1 MVVHMP
7 LRRHVCRLSFY
18 LKAPKD
24 HVWISEEVLNN
35 AINHP
40 QPGITFRR
48 HVGVVPGPLE
58 ARKRAAKRRMV
69 NLAQVGG
76 AGEIDP
82 SLFGGPEYA
91 PGRNGW
97 QWQNPTTPATKDVEG
112 VVLRPCSI
120 AHRSANI
127 CTEPSSLPRWLTDF
141 ENLAAIE
148 DPPKDEEDDTLRRS
162 QYSNFLK
169 DMEACRNL
177 RDLHEWA
184 RTRASNL
191 RQYSRLAFRHL
202 TDTGSPIPILLE
214 ALEDTALR
222 TLGNLNYFLAR
233 RLAQPLSQTDTNL
246 LGHWLRRH
254 VSVGVWPDN
263 EVLTLIE
270 SASDTVGPAKDE
282 QLKCKIIESLFEGL
296 QSSTVL
302 KIQDADYKIPRS
314 LLTALHQGSI
324 TWRSQHLATRII
336 KALQPVQLEKLAP
349 TISTFIINCI
359 RAKASLHYHDKQGL
373 KELQAVPGAIEI
385 LRCLPRNV
393 ANLGIMST
401 STALIRASGTPDPTI
416 SRTAMLKLLADWWS
430 SLARFGTFSSTGYDT
445 PRRKIERILAG
456 ERLEIIAP
464 YLRHLREIDIVD
476 FVLQQWLEQRSYFA
490 ALKQIRHLSNQ
501 VDQIKEFESPFV
513 IMLRVMKHRAVV
525 SDDNL
530 KRLFRLLQALKMS
543 NTIVDIIL
551 RSNDIGIHISEN
563 AVLHT
568 IRTHMNVCPEMA
580 QRIFCAYP
588 GSALESCP
596 DFAEILIAN
605 PQIHPG
611 IPYYYYISRRPEPK
625 AATCREPVLAIR
637 RRAALLKRMAS
648 AYSGALHL
656 SPRMAFDKVYACYK
670 CHMGESLGPISREMV
685 LAFTHAG
692 IIRPLQRGTWVS
704 TVKLRWI
711 LALTRKV
718 ESAEIAD
725 EVDSLVYRW
734 RGAIVRKIQERQIQ
748 DRRRITSRPLSD
760 SWDVPVLTEFSWR
773 WRRYIKRLSFTTD
786 NL

>member
-1 MVVHMP
+1 MP

-18 LKAPKD
+18 LKAPKNF
-24 HVWISEEVLNN
+24 VWISDEFLNN
-35 AINHP
+35 EFNHFARGIN
-40 QPGITFRR
+40 FRR
-48 HVGVVPGPLE
+48 HVGLVPGPLE

-76 AGEIDP
+76 AGELDP
-82 SLFGGPEYA
+82 SLLGAPGYA
-91 PGRNGW
+91 PGQNGW
-97 QWQNPTTPATKDVEG
+97 QWQSPAAPATKDAEG
-112 VVLRPCSI
+112 VVLRPWSI
-120 AHRSANI
+120 ARRSANR

-141 ENLAAIE
+141 EDVVAIE
-148 DPPKDEEDDTLRRS
+148 DQAKDEDDDTLHGS
-162 QYSNFLK
+162 QHLNFLK
-169 DMEACRNL
+169 DMEVCRNL

-202 TDTGSPIPILLE
+202 TDTGSPMPVLLE
-214 ALEDTALR
+214 ALEDTSLR
-222 TLGNLNYFLAR
+222 TLGNLNYFLVR
-233 RLAQPLSQTDTNL
+233 RLAEPLSQTDTNL
-246 LGHWLRRH
+246 LGHWLRRQ
-254 VSVGVWPDN
+254 VSVGVWSDN
-263 EVLTLIE
+263 EILTLVE
-270 SASDTVGPAKDE
+270 SISNTVGSGKDE
-282 QLKCKIIESLFEGL
+282 QSKSKIIESLFEGL

-302 KIQDADYKIPRS
+302 RIRDADYKIPKS
-314 LLTALHQGSI
+314 LLTALHQGPI
-324 TWRSQHLATRII
+324 TRRSQRLATRII
-336 KALQPVQLEKLAP
+336 KALQPVQLEKMGP

-373 KELQAVPGAIEI
+373 KELEAVPGAMEI
-385 LRCLPRNV
+385 LRFLPRNV
-393 ANLGIMST
+393 ANSVTLST
-401 STALIRASGTPDPTI
+401 STALIRASGTPDSMI
-416 SRTAMLKLLADWWS
+416 SRTAMLRLLADWWS
-430 SLARFGTFSSTGYDT
+430 SLARFGTFNSAGHDT

-456 ERLEIIAP
+456 EQLEIIAP
-464 YLRHLREIDIVD
+464 YLRHLGEIDIVD
-476 FVLQQWLEQRSYFA
+476 FVLQQWLDQRSYFA
-490 ALKQIRHLSNQ
+490 TLKQIQHLTNKA
-501 VDQIKEFESPFV
+501 DQCEKFESPFV
-513 IMLRVMKHRAVV
+513 IMLRVIRHRAVV
-525 SDDNL
+525 SDYNL

-551 RSNDIGIHISEN
+551 RSKDIGIDVGEN

-568 IRTHMNVCPEMA
+568 VRTHMKACPEMA

-611 IPYYYYISRRPEPK
+611 IPYYYYMSRRPDPN
-625 AATCREPVLAIR
+625 AATCREPVMAIK
-637 RRAALLKRMAS
+637 RRAALLKRMAI

-656 SPRMAFDKVYACYK
+656 SPRIAFDKVYACYK
-670 CHMGESLGPISREMV
+670 CHIGESLGPISREMV

-718 ESAEIAD
+718 ESVEIAD
-725 EVDSLVYRW
+725 EVDTLVYQW

-748 DRRRITSRPLSD
+748 DRQRMTSGPLSD

-773 WRRYIKRLSFTTD
+773 WRRYIKRLSFRTD
-786 NL
+786 NP

>member
-1 MVVHMP
+1 MP
-7 LRRHVCRLSFY
+7 LRRHVCRLSSY
-18 LKAPKD
+18 LRAPKD
-24 HVWISEEVLNN
+24 YLWISEEVLNN
-35 AINHP
+35 AINHLSR
-40 QPGITFRR
+40 GITFRR
-48 HVGVVPGPLE
+48 HVGIVPGPLE

-82 SLFGGPEYA
+82 SLFGGPGYA
-91 PGRNGW
+91 PGQNGW
-97 QWQNPTTPATKDVEG
+97 QWQSPTAPATKDAEG
-112 VVLRPCSI
+112 IVLRPWSI
-120 AHRSANI
+120 ARRSANI
-127 CTEPSSLPRWLTDF
+127 CTEPSSLPRWLTNF

-148 DPPKDEEDDTLRRS
+148 DPPKDEEDGTLYRS
-162 QYSNFLK
+162 QHSKFLK

-184 RTRASNL
+184 RTRGNNL

-202 TDTGSPIPILLE
+202 TNTGSAIPILLE

-246 LGHWLRRH
+246 LGHWLRRQ
-254 VSVGVWPDN
+254 VSVGVWSDN
-263 EVLTLIE
+263 EILTLIK
-270 SASDTVGPAKDE
+270 SASDTVGPVMDE
-282 QLKCKIIESLFEGL
+282 QLKCKIIESLLEGL
-296 QSSTVL
+296 QSPTVL
-302 KIQDADYKIPRS
+302 KLQDADYKIPRS
-314 LLTALHQGSI
+314 LLSALHQGPI
-324 TWRSQHLATRII
+324 TWRSQYLATRII
-336 KALQPVQLEKLAP
+336 KALQPMQLEQMAQV
-349 TISTFIINCI
+349 ISTFIINCI

-373 KELQAVPGAIEI
+373 KELKAVSGAMEI
-385 LRCLPRNV
+385 LQCLPRNV
-393 ANLGIMST
+393 ANLAIVST
-401 STALIRASGTPDPTI
+401 STALIRASGSPDPTI

-430 SLARFGTFSSTGYDT
+430 SLARFGTFNFAGHDT
-445 PRRKIERILAG
+445 PRRRIERILAN
-456 ERLEIIAP
+456 EQLEIIAP
-464 YLRHLREIDIVD
+464 YLQHLEEIDIVD

-490 ALKQIRHLSNQ
+490 ALKQIQHLINE
-501 VDQIKEFESPFV
+501 VDQIEEFKSPFV
-513 IMLRVMKHRAVV
+513 IMLHVIRHRAVI

-530 KRLFRLLQALKMS
+530 KKLFRLLQALKMS

-551 RSNDIGIHISEN
+551 RSNEIGIDIGGN
-563 AVLHT
+563 VVLHT
-568 IRTHMNVCPEMA
+568 IRTHMKVCPEMA

-611 IPYYYYISRRPEPK
+611 IPYYYYISRRPDPK

-637 RRAALLKRMAS
+637 RRAALLKRMAI
-648 AYSGALHL
+648 AYSEALHL
-656 SPRMAFDKVYACYK
+656 SPRIAFDKVYACYK

-692 IIRPLQRGTWVS
+692 IVRPLQRGTWVS

-718 ESAEIAD
+718 ESAEVAD
-725 EVDSLVYRW
+725 EVDSLVYQW
-734 RGAIVRKIQERQIQ
+734 RGAVVRKIQQRQIQ
-748 DRRRITSRPLSD
+748 DRRSITSRSFSD

-773 WRRYIKRLSFTTD
+773 WRRYIKRLSFRTD
-786 NL
+786 TL

>member
-1 MVVHMP
+1 MP
-7 LRRHVCRLSFY
+7 LSRHVCRLSSY
-18 LKAPKD
+18 LRAPKD
-24 HVWISEEVLNN
+24 YLWSSEEVLNN
-35 AINHP
+35 AINHFSR
-40 QPGITFRR
+40 GIIFRR
-48 HVGVVPGPLE
+48 HVGIVPGPLE

-82 SLFGGPEYA
+82 SLFGGPGYA
-91 PGRNGW
+91 PGQNGW
-97 QWQNPTTPATKDVEG
+97 QWQSPSAPATKDAEG
-112 VVLRPCSI
+112 VVLRPWSI
-120 AHRSANI
+120 ARRSANK
-127 CTEPSSLPRWLTDF
+127 CTEPSSLPRWLADF

-148 DPPKDEEDDTLRRS
+148 DPPKDEEDGTLYRS
-162 QYSNFLK
+162 QHSKFLK

-177 RDLHEWA
+177 RDLQEWA
-184 RTRASNL
+184 RTRGSNL

-202 TDTGSPIPILLE
+202 TDTGSAISTLLE

-246 LGHWLRRH
+246 LGHWLRRQ
-254 VSVGVWPDN
+254 VSVGVWSDN
-263 EVLTLIE
+263 EILTLIK
-270 SASDTVGPAKDE
+270 SASDTVGPVLDE

-296 QSSTVL
+296 QSSTVFKL
-302 KIQDADYKIPRS
+302 QDADYKIPRS
-314 LLTALHQGSI
+314 LLSALHQGPI
-324 TWRSQHLATRII
+324 TWRSQYLATRII
-336 KALQPVQLEKLAP
+336 KALQPMQLEPMAQV
-349 TISTFIINCI
+349 ISTFIINCI
-359 RAKASLHYHDKQGL
+359 RTKASLQYHDKQGL
-373 KELQAVPGAIEI
+373 KELKAVSGAMEI
-385 LRCLPRNV
+385 LQCLPRNV
-393 ANLGIMST
+393 ANFAIVST
-401 STALIRASGTPDPTI
+401 STALIRASGSPDPTI

-430 SLARFGTFSSTGYDT
+430 SLARFGTFNFAGHGT
-445 PRRKIERILAG
+445 PRRRIERILAN
-456 ERLEIIAP
+456 EQLEIIAP
-464 YLRHLREIDIVD
+464 YLQHLGEIDIVD

-490 ALKQIRHLSNQ
+490 ALKQIQHLTNE
-501 VDQIKEFESPFV
+501 VDQIEEFKSPLV
-513 IMLRVMKHRAVV
+513 IMLHVIRHRAAI

-551 RSNDIGIHISEN
+551 RSNEIGIDIGGN
-563 AVLHT
+563 VVLHT
-568 IRTHMNVCPEMA
+568 IRTHMKVCPEMA

-596 DFAEILIAN
+596 DFAETLIAN

-611 IPYYYYISRRPEPK
+611 IPYYYYISRRPDPK

-637 RRAALLKRMAS
+637 RRAALLKRMAI
-648 AYSGALHL
+648 AYSEALHL
-656 SPRMAFDKVYACYK
+656 SPRIAFDKVYACYK

-692 IIRPLQRGTWVS
+692 IVRPLQRGTWVS

-718 ESAEIAD
+718 ESAEVAD
-725 EVDSLVYRW
+725 EVDSLVYQW
-734 RGAIVRKIQERQIQ
+734 RGAVVRKIQQRQIQ
-748 DRRRITSRPLSD
+748 DRRSITSRSFSD

-773 WRRYIKRLSFTTD
+773 WRRYIKRLSFRTD
-786 NL
+786 TL

>member
-1 MVVHMP
+1 MP

-18 LKAPKD
+18 LRAPKD
-24 HVWISEEVLNN
+24 YVWISQEVLNS
-35 AINHP
+35 AIIHFSR
-40 QPGITFRR
+40 GITFRR
-48 HVGVVPGPLE
+48 HVGIVPGPLE

-76 AGEIDP
+76 PGEIDP
-82 SLFGGPEYA
+82 SLFGDPGYA
-91 PGRNGW
+91 PGQKDW
-97 QWQNPTTPATKDVEG
+97 QWQSPTAPATKDAEG
-112 VVLRPCSI
+112 AVIHPWFI
-120 AHRSANI
+120 ACRSANE

-148 DPPKDEEDDTLRRS
+148 DQPKDEEEYTLHRS
-162 QYSNFLK
+162 QYSTFIK
-169 DMEACRNL
+169 DLEACRNL

-202 TDTGSPIPILLE
+202 TDTGSPIPVLLE

-222 TLGNLNYFLAR
+222 TLGNLNYFLVR
-233 RLAQPLSQTDTNL
+233 RLAQPLSQTDTHL
-246 LGHWLRRH
+246 LGHWLRRQ
-254 VSVGVWPDN
+254 VSESVWSDN
-263 EVLTLIE
+263 EILALIE
-270 SASDTVGPAKDE
+270 STSDTVGPAKDE

-296 QSSTVL
+296 QSTVF

-314 LLTALHQGSI
+314 LLTALHQEPI

-336 KALQPVQLEKLAP
+336 KALQPMQLEKMTQ

-373 KELQAVPGAIEI
+373 KELEAVPGAMEI

-393 ANLGIMST
+393 ANFAIVST
-401 STALIRASGTPDPTI
+401 STALIRASGTPDPMI

-430 SLARFGTFSSTGYDT
+430 SLARFGTFNFAGNDT
-445 PRRKIERILAG
+445 PRRRIERILAD
-456 ERLEIIAP
+456 EQLEIIAP
-464 YLRHLREIDIVD
+464 YLQHLGEIDIVD

-490 ALKQIRHLSNQ
+490 ILKKIQHLIKET
-501 VDQIKEFESPFV
+501 DQIEEFKSPFV
-513 IMLRVMKHRAVV
+513 IMLRVIRHRAVV
-525 SDDNL
+525 SDDDL

-551 RSNDIGIHISEN
+551 RSKEIGIDIGEN

-568 IRTHMNVCPEMA
+568 IRTHMKVCPEMA

-611 IPYYYYISRRPEPK
+611 IPYYYYISRRPDPK

-637 RRAALLKRMAS
+637 RRAELLKRMAV

-656 SPRMAFDKVYACYK
+656 SPRIAFDKVYACYK

-685 LAFTHAG
+685 LSFTHAG

-725 EVDSLVYRW
+725 EVDSLVYQW

-748 DRRRITSRPLSD
+748 DKRSITSRPSSD
-760 SWDVPVLTEFSWR
+760 SWDIPVLTEFSWR
-773 WRRYIKRLSFTTD
+773 WRRYIKRLNFRTD
-786 NL
+786 TL

>member
-1 MVVHMP
+1 MP
-7 LRRHVCRLSFY
+7 LRRHVCRLSSY
-18 LKAPKD
+18 LRGSKD
-24 HVWISEEVLNN
+24 YIWISEEVLNN
-35 AINHP
+35 AVNHFSR
-40 QPGITFRR
+40 GITFRR
-48 HVGVVPGPLE
+48 HVGIVPGPLE

-91 PGRNGW
+91 PRQNGW
-97 QWQNPTTPATKDVEG
+97 QWQSPTAPATKDAEG
-112 VVLRPCSI
+112 TVLRPLSI
-120 AHRSANI
+120 ARRRANN

-148 DPPKDEEDDTLRRS
+148 DPPKDKEDGTLYRS
-162 QYSNFLK
+162 QQSRFLK

-184 RTRASNL
+184 RTRGSNL

-202 TDTGSPIPILLE
+202 TDTGSPIPVLLE
-214 ALEDTALR
+214 AFEDNALR
-222 TLGNLNYFLAR
+222 TLGNMNYFLVR
-233 RLAQPLSQTDTNL
+233 RLAQPLSPTDTHL
-246 LGHWLRRH
+246 LGDWLRGQ
-254 VSVGVWPDN
+254 VSVGVWSDN
-263 EVLTLIE
+263 EILTLIE
-270 SASDTVGPAKDE
+270 LISDTIGSAKDD
-282 QLKCKIIESLFEGL
+282 QSKCKIIESLFEGL
-296 QSSTVL
+296 QSSTL
-302 KIQDADYKIPRS
+302 FKIQDADYRIPRS
-314 LLTALHQGSI
+314 LLTSLHQGPI
-324 TWRSQHLATRII
+324 TCRMQHLATRII
-336 KALQPVQLEKLAP
+336 KALKPVQLEKMAQ

-373 KELQAVPGAIEI
+373 KELEAVPGAMEI
-385 LRCLPRNV
+385 LRFLPRNV
-393 ANLGIMST
+393 ANFAIVNT
-401 STALIRASGTPDPTI
+401 SLALIRASGTPDSTI

-430 SLARFGTFSSTGYDT
+430 SLARFGTFSFAGNDT
-445 PRRKIERILAG
+445 PRRRIERILAG
-456 ERLEIIAP
+456 EQLEIIAP
-464 YLRHLREIDIVD
+464 YLQHLEEIDIVD
-476 FVLQQWLEQRSYFA
+476 FVLQQWLEQRSYIA
-490 ALKQIRHLSNQ
+490 ALKQVQHLTNE
-501 VDQIKEFESPFV
+501 VDQFEGFESPFV
-513 IMLRVMKHRAVV
+513 IMLRVLRRRAEV
-525 SDDNL
+525 SDDDL

-551 RSNDIGIHISEN
+551 RSNEIGVNIGEN

-568 IRTHMNVCPEMA
+568 IRTHMKVCPEMA
-580 QRIFCAYP
+580 QRIFRAYP
-588 GSALESCP
+588 GLALESCP

-611 IPYYYYISRRPEPK
+611 IPYYYYISRRPDPK
-625 AATCREPVLAIR
+625 SATCREPVLAIR
-637 RRAALLKRMAS
+637 RRAALLKRMAI

-656 SPRMAFDKVYACYK
+656 SPRIAFDKVYACYK

-718 ESAEIAD
+718 ESPEIAD
-725 EVDSLVYRW
+725 EVDSLVYQW
-734 RGAIVRKIQERQIQ
+734 RGAIVRKIQERQLR
-748 DRRRITSRPLSD
+748 DRRSITSRPLSD

-773 WRRYIKRLSFTTD
+773 WRRYIKRLNFRTD
-786 NL
+786 TL